1 MDRNTIIRMTNELIE
16 ALLLCD
22 DEELVDTV
30 CNAVSAADPIEEEE

>member
-22 DEELVDTV
+22 DEELVDAV